1 MKVSVLGAG
10 PLTAPL
16 SQLLTLAGSEVRAF
30 DLSPDAPAEDHAAAL
45 RHAELIF
52 LTVPGPKLAASLSSL
67 RLGPEH
73 RVIVCS
79 RGPDEATGLWLSEL
93 VSLRTACL
101 RVGALA
107 GPLSPAEVQRGSP
120 AAAIIASP
128 FQDVRARAQAALHSP
143 RCRVYTSED
152 LRGVELSASAARAL
166 TAAIGMSDAMGMG
179 AGVRGLL
186 LSRGLAELR
195 RLGKAVGAN
204 PDTFVGLAGVGEVVA
219 ASAAADDAA
228 YLAGRALLRGEADPH
243 EEAIAVTAALVK
255 LGARNKVDLPLLEA
269 VNEVATGQRTAKEAL
284 KGLMERAAKLGGE

>member
-1 MKVSVLGAG
+1 MKVSVLGSG

-16 SQLLTLAGSEVRAF
+16 SALLAVAGSDVRSSAG
-30 DLSPDAPAEDHAAAL
+30 PEDAGHGAAL
-45 RHAELIF
+45 DHAELLF
-52 LTVPGPKLAASLSSL
+52 LTLPGSQLAASLPGLGL
-67 RLGPEH
+67 RPEH
-73 RVIVCS
+73 RVVVCG

-93 VSLRTACL
+93 VTRRTPCL

-107 GPLSPAEVQRGSP
+107 GPLSPAEVERGSP

-128 FQDVRARAQAALHSP
+128 YQDLRARAQAALHSP

-195 RLGKAVGAN
+195 RLGKALGAN

-219 ASAAADDAA
+219 ASAAAEDSA

-243 EEAIAVTAALVK
+243 DEAIAVTAALVK
-255 LGARNKVDLPLLEA
+255 LSARVKVDLPLLEA
-269 VNEVATGQRTAKEAL
+269 VHEVATGRHTAKEAL

>member
-16 SQLLTLAGSEVRAF
+16 TQLLTLAGSEVRAVA
-30 DLSPDAPAEDHAAAL
+30 PEAPAEELAAAL
-45 RHAELIF
+45 GHAELIF
-52 LTVPGPKLAASLSSL
+52 LTIPGPQLAASLPGLGL
-67 RLGPEH
+67 RPEH
-73 RVIVCS
+73 RIVVCG

-93 VSLRTACL
+93 VSLRTPCL

-107 GPLSPAEVQRGSP
+107 GPLSPAEVERGSP

-128 FQDVRARAQAALHSP
+128 FQDVRVRAQAALHSP
-143 RCRVYTSED
+143 RCRVYTSDD

-186 LSRGLAELR
+186 LSRGLAEVR

-219 ASAAADDAA
+219 ASAAADDSA
-228 YLAGRALLRGEADPH
+228 YLAGRALLRGDADRH
-243 EEAIAVTAALVK
+243 EEALAVTAALVK
-255 LGARNKVDLPLLEA
+255 LGERNKVDLPLLEA
-269 VNEVATGQRTAKEAL
+269 VHEVAMGRLTAKEAL